1 MTMSGTITVSGLR
14 VQLTNGLLK
23 SDFNPGRL
31 QITQTNSGKFER
43 VVSIATSE
51 TSVTLTGITTPG
63 VAIIYNL
70 DATNYCEV
78 GTTTADYGIKLR
90 PSSLPAMIPL
100 NAGKTTLYL
109 KANNAAT
116 KVQIIV
122 LEE

>member
-1 MTMSGTITVSGLR
+1 MSGTITVSGLR

-43 VVSIATSE
+43 VVSIATTE

-70 DATNYCEV
+70 DGTNYCEL

-90 PSSLPAMIPL
+90 PSGLPAMIPL
-100 NAGKTTLYL
+100 NTGKTTLYL
-109 KANNAAT
+109 KANTGAT

>member
-1 MTMSGTITVSGLR
+1 MSGTITVSGLR
-14 VQLTNGLLK
+14 VQLTNGVLK

-31 QITQTNSGKFER
+31 TIDQTTAGKFER

-51 TSVTLTGITTPG
+51 TSVALTGITTPG

-78 GTTTADYGIKLR
+78 GTTTTDYPIKLR

-109 KANNAAT
+109 KANTAAT